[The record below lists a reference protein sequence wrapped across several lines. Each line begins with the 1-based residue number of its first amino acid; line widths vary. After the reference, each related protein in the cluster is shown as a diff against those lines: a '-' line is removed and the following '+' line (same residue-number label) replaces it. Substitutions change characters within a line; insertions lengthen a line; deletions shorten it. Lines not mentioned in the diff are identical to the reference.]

1 MKYFCPSCGKPTV
14 YNLNIPKFCS
24 ECGVSFAPNK
34 TAVASNLKKLFPSQT
49 FAPAEAKP
57 LSAEQNERINATIK
71 KMAPKYEASISFEN
85 TTTSQPTEDQDIEYI
100 DSEDFDASKFKSIKP
115 QFKVEARR
123 SDGVSFENLV
133 TNGYVNNY
141 KSSDSSLDN
150 NIITNNR
157 SADDILNEFQREAGT
172 SRGAS
177 QD

>member
-24 ECGVSFAPNK
+24 ECGVSFAANK
-34 TAVASNLKKLFPSQT
+34 TVVASNLKKLFPSQD
-49 FAPAEAKP
+49 FAPAEAKSP
-57 LSAEQNERINATIK
+57 SPEQIERINATIE
-71 KMAPKYEASISFEN
+71 KMTPKYKASISFEN
-85 TTTSQPTEDQDIEYI
+85 TATGQSTEDQDIEYI
-100 DSEDFDASKFKSIKP
+100 DSEDFDTSKFKSIKP
-115 QFKVEARR
+115 QFKIEARR
-123 SDGVSFENLV
+123 SNGVSFENLV

-150 NIITNNR
+150 DIITNNR

>member
-1 MKYFCPSCGKPTV
+1 
-14 YNLNIPKFCS
+14 
-24 ECGVSFAPNK
+24 
-34 TAVASNLKKLFPSQT
+34 
-49 FAPAEAKP
+49 
-57 LSAEQNERINATIK
+57 
-71 KMAPKYEASISFEN
+71 
-85 TTTSQPTEDQDIEYI
+85 
-100 DSEDFDASKFKSIKP
+100 
-115 QFKVEARR
+115 
-123 SDGVSFENLV
+123 LV